1 MSAVRT
7 NTAAAMLGVSASTL
21 RSWERR
27 FSFPAPRR
35 STGGHRQFDLQEVEA
50 LREALAQTGEI
61 GSAVAL
67 ARERGKPTASP
78 VGLRDAFSGFDEA
91 RANRLLEESLA
102 VRSLERTVDELLLP
116 TVAALESD
124 ASQRSPEYAFAWRYA
139 TGWIAAAQRVAPP
152 ATRDGGVLLFDA
164 SAPGE
169 LDALH
174 VQALELHLRR
184 RGMRT
189 LTLAAELDPA
199 LIGRAL
205 RALEGR
211 ALVLAGRNV
220 ELDLIGRL
228 VYAARQV
235 GGDLVVFD
243 FRGALPDTGASTVTR
258 LSAAPLAA
266 CETLLAVLDTPIEV
280 RRLAGPRVRRFSA
293 ARGEGAAPAIV
304 GAS

>member
-27 FSFPAPRR
+27 FSYPSPRR
-35 STGGHRQFDLQEVEA
+35 SAGGHRQFDMHEVEA

-67 ARERGKPTASP
+67 ARERGQSTASP
-78 VGLRDAFSGFDEA
+78 VGLRDAFSSFDED
-91 RANRLLEESLA
+91 RCNRLLEESLA
-102 VRSLERTVDELLLP
+102 VRSLERTVDELLLD
-116 TVAALESD
+116 TVEALETD
-124 ASQRSPEYAFAWRYA
+124 ASQRAPEYAFAWRYA
-139 TGWIAAAQRVAPP
+139 TGWLAAAQRVAPRP
-152 ATRDGGVLLFDA
+152 SRDHGVLLFDA

-184 RGMRT
+184 RGVRT

-199 LIGRAL
+199 RIGTAL
-205 RALEGR
+205 RALQGR
-211 ALVLAGRNV
+211 ALVLCGRNAA
-220 ELDLIGRL
+220 LDSLGRL

-235 GGDLVVFD
+235 GGELTVFD

-258 LSAAPLAA
+258 LAAAPLRA
-266 CETLLAVLDTPIEV
+266 CDTLLGELDGTAPRRRPAAVP
-280 RRLAGPRVRRFSA
+280 RR
-293 ARGEGAAPAIV
+293 APAAL
-304 GAS
+304 GTLRRHAS